1 MLIEHFYILRV
12 DKIGNIFPFVVILP
26 SDYTDDTI
34 GYINQVGVF
43 GGQCLIDFFITFPIH
58 RSEIFISNLDI
69 F

>member
-12 DKIGNIFPFVVILP
+12 DKIGNIFPFVVILS

-43 GGQCLIDFFITFPIH
+43 GGQRLIDFFITFPIH
-58 RSEIFISNLDI
+58 RAEIFISNLDI